1 MRPTH
6 SQRSGLCLRG
16 PYIID
21 GAKNQ
26 RCVPLA
32 TVIYGLLSC
41 VRTRECNP

>member
-1 MRPTH
+1 MRPMH

-21 GAKNQ
+21 VAKNQ

-32 TVIYGLLSC
+32 RVIHGLLSC